1 MTQTQPSNQDRR
13 TNRLVGIL
21 ALLGLC
27 LVAIGLFTGNDT
39 ISTIGGVVAALS
51 LILSL

>member
-1 MTQTQPSNQDRR
+1 MTQTHPSNQDRR

-27 LVAIGLFTGNDT
+27 LVAAGLFTDNDT
-39 ISTIGGVVAALS
+39 ISTIGGVMAAVS
-51 LILSL
+51 LIISR